1 MGQAEADAL
10 AEAAHRLGLGIPG
23 VTVPREAYEPDVTG
37 RDLLPRRRIIGLM
50 GYAHAGKDTAAE
62 GLIAAGWT
70 RVAFAD
76 ALKAVAQH
84 IGWDGR
90 KDAHGRVLLQRLGV
104 AVRDYVDSEAW
115 VRAAARTIDGID
127 GDVVVTDVRFPNEV
141 EFIRARCGMVV
152 RIDRP
157 GTGPLN
163 DHASEHAWTG
173 ARPDFVLLNDGD
185 PKAIQRQLHDLTVRA
200 A

>member
-1 MGQAEADAL
+1 MS
-10 AEAAHRLGLGIPG
+10 
-23 VTVPREAYEPDVTG
+23 VPDIAG
-37 RDLLPRRRIIGLM
+37 RDLLPRQRIVGLM
-50 GYAHAGKDTAAE
+50 GYAGAGKDTAAE
-62 GLIAAGWT
+62 GLVQAGWT

-76 ALKAVAQH
+76 ALKAVAHH

-90 KDAHGRVLLQRLGV
+90 KDARGRVLLQRLGV

-115 VRAAARTIDGID
+115 VRAAARTIDSID

-141 EFIRARCGMVV
+141 EFIRARYGLVV

-163 DHASEHAWTG
+163 AHVSEHAWTG
-173 ARPDFVLLNDGD
+173 SKPDCVLVNDGD
-185 PKAIQRQLHDLTVRA
+185 PEAIQRQLHDLTLRA